1 MPSETSVVSG
11 DQSMEELKRELAEA
25 REQQA
30 VTAEILA
37 AISSSPSDPSRV
49 FAEIAA
55 SAARLCGANDAT
67 IHQIDGELLRLV
79 AQHGSILT
87 GPTMRLERGALIGRA
102 VIERQA
108 IQIADLSAEK
118 SEYPAGSA
126 AARRLGFR
134 TTLAVPLIRAGNA
147 IGVISI
153 RRAEVRPFTDRQIDL
168 LKTFADQAVIAIENA
183 RLFDAEQSSKR
194 ELQESLEY
202 QTATSEVLNVISRS
216 PTDTQPVFDIIAE
229 RAEKLCDADIS
240 MVSMVDGELIRLAAI
255 HGTTKE
261 GIAAI
266 RAVFPMDCNDE
277 TVTARVIRT
286 CAIVHVADVLT
297 DPQYEIK
304 DAARRSDYRSVLG
317 VPMSREGRVI
327 GSISVG
333 RREPGFFADALVE
346 LLKTFADQAV
356 IAIENTRLFEAEQA
370 SKRELQESLKYQIA
384 ISEVLSVISRSQT
397 QIRPVFD
404 AILESAVRL
413 CDADQGGTGKVENG
427 MLLAINWYPDT
438 PEVAA
443 VFRDNFP

>member
-1 MPSETSVVSG
+1 MPTETSVVSG
-11 DQSMEELKRELAEA
+11 DQSVEELRRELAEA

-30 VTAEILA
+30 DTAGILA
-37 AISSSPSDPSRV
+37 AISNSPADQSRV

-55 SAARLCGANDAT
+55 TAARLCDAYNAT
-67 IHQIDGELLRLV
+67 IHQVDGRPLV
-79 AQHGSILT
+79 AVAHHGPILP
-87 GPTMRLERGALIGRA
+87 GPTMALARGAVIGRA
-102 VIERQA
+102 VLERRA

-118 SEYPAGSA
+118 TEYPEGSD

-153 RRAEVRPFTDRQIDL
+153 RRAEVRPFTDRQIEL

-194 ELQESLEY
+194 ELQESLEF
-202 QTATSEVLNVISRS
+202 QTATSEVLSVISRS
-216 PTDTQPVFDIIAE
+216 PTDTQPVFAIIAE

-261 GIAAI
+261 GIAAVQ
-266 RAVFPMDCNDE
+266 AVFPMHCNNE

-286 CAIVHVADVLT
+286 CAIIHVADVLT

-317 VPMSREGRVI
+317 VPMAREGRI
-327 GSISVG
+327 LGSISVG
-333 RREPGFFADALVE
+333 RREPGFFADAQVE
-346 LLKTFADQAV
+346 LLKTFAHQAV
-356 IAIENTRLFEAEQA
+356 IAIDNTRLFEEVRARTGQ
-370 SKRELQESLKYQIA
+370 LQESLEYQTA
-384 ISEVLSVISRSQT
+384 ISEVLGVICRSPSEVQ
-397 QIRPVFD
+397 PVLD
-404 AILESAVRL
+404 TIAKTARRL
-413 CDADQGGTGKVENG
+413 CEAVT
-427 MLLAINWYPDT
+427 LAKQIEAGCGDFG
-438 PEVAA
+438 A
-443 VFRDNFP
+443 